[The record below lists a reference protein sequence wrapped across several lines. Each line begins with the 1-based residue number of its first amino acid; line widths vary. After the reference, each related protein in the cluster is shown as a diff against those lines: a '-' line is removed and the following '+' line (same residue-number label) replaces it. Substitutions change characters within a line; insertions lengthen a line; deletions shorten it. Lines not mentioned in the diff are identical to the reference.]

1 MRSLGWATV
10 LGFGCGL
17 LAACRG
23 SETVPAFPGA
33 PVVLVSIDTLR
44 ADHLP
49 AYGYRGLETPHLDRF
64 RRDAILF
71 EEAFSP
77 CPMTLPTH
85 VSMLTG
91 LLPAEHGVRNNV
103 GQTFDGRA
111 HPSLPALL
119 QGRGYA
125 TGAAV
130 SAYVLRGETGLAAL
144 FDYYEDSIDPGHG
157 LDFAGQQRPGGVTAG
172 FAKRWIRDRARSPFF
187 FFFHIYE
194 PHVPYDPPEPFRSRY
209 PNPYDGE
216 IAAADAIVGDLLDD
230 LRIIGVYDRAVIVVT
245 SDHGEGL
252 GDHGED
258 QHSILLYREAIRV
271 PLLLKLPG
279 SRLAGR
285 IVAAPSQL
293 IDLLP
298 TLAALVGIEPPS
310 GLRGH
315 SLLDRKARP
324 GEPIYSETL
333 YPKIHLGWSELR
345 SVVDGRYHYIYGPRP
360 ELYDMAA
367 DPGEKND
374 LVAGAGERAARM
386 KSMLDRFPVGPEIL
400 AEVDPATLGRLA
412 ALGYVGAPRPRGPS
426 EALPNPRD
434 SLRYLEKLRQAFR
447 LAGERRHEEA
457 AAVLAGVVRESPAM
471 VEAWI
476 KLGEE
481 LSEMGSHAEAAAAFE
496 QALSRTPV
504 LLGDV
509 VISLGYARLRSGQL
523 EAALAEADR
532 AGPVLPGKADELRA
546 RVALARGKPEEAEQ
560 HARTAQ
566 KDGKPSSMLVLA
578 EVLIRRGDYRG
589 ALRVLDLAVRRGDE
603 LGLPRVYNL
612 EFLRAD
618 ALARL
623 GRASEAE
630 DAYRRE
636 IRSFPGNTLAYGNLA
651 ALCRAE
657 GKPSAV
663 DAVLE
668 ELVRANPN
676 ARAYRVAVATLN
688 ALGDRKKAAAWQRRA
703 GEATFRR

>member
-1 MRSLGWATV
+1 MKSLGWGGALVFGIGV
-10 LGFGCGL
+10 LG
-17 LAACRG
+17 ACRG
-23 SETVPAFPGA
+23 PETIPAFPGA
-33 PVVLVSIDTLR
+33 PIVLVSIDTLR

-111 HPSLPALL
+111 HPSLPRLL

-130 SAYVLRGETGLAAL
+130 SAYVLRGETGLAGL
-144 FDYYEDSIDPGHG
+144 FDYYEDSIDPRHG
-157 LDFAGQQRPGGVTAG
+157 PDFADQQRPGAVTAA
-172 FAKRWIRDRARSPFF
+172 FAKRWIGDRGRSPFF

-194 PHVPYDPPEPFRSRY
+194 PHAPYDPPEPFRSRY

-216 IAAADAIVGDLLDD
+216 IAAADAVVGDLLDD
-230 LRIIGVYDRAVIVVT
+230 LRLTGVYDRAVIVVT

-285 IVAAPSQL
+285 TVAAPAQL
-293 IDLLP
+293 VDLLP
-298 TLAALVGIEPPS
+298 TVTGLIGIEPPR

-315 SLLDRKARP
+315 SLLDREARP
-324 GEPIYSETL
+324 GQPIYSETL
-333 YPKIHLGWSELR
+333 YPKIHLGWSALH
-345 SVVDGRYHYIYGPRP
+345 SVVDGRYHYIHGPRP

-374 LVAGAGERAARM
+374 LVAGAGDRAARM
-386 KSMLDRFPVGPEIL
+386 KGFLDGFPAGPEGLID
-400 AEVDPATLGRLA
+400 VDPATVGRLA
-412 ALGYVGAPRPRGPS
+412 ALGYVGVPRVRGPA

-434 SLRYLEKLRQAFR
+434 SLRYLERLRQAFR

-509 VISLGYARLRSGQL
+509 AISLGYARLRSGQP
-523 EAALAEADR
+523 AAAVAEAER
-532 AGPVLPGKADELRA
+532 ARAVLPHKADELRA
-546 RVALARGKPEEAEQ
+546 RVALAQGKADEAEQ
-560 HARTAQ
+560 HARAAQ

-589 ALRVLDLAVRRGDE
+589 ALRVLDSAARRGEE

-623 GRASEAE
+623 GSAAEAE

-636 IRSFPGNTLAYGNLA
+636 IGSFPGNTLAYGNLA

-657 GKPSAV
+657 GKASAV

-668 ELVRANPN
+668 DLVRANPN
-676 ARAYRVAVATLN
+676 SRAYRVAVATLN
-688 ALGDRKKAAAWQRRA
+688 ALGDREKAAAWRRRA
-703 GEATFRR
+703 VEASPRP

>member
-1 MRSLGWATV
+1 MKSLGWGGGLV
-10 LGFGCGL
+10 LGLGILG
-17 LAACRG
+17 ACRG
-23 SETVPAFPGA
+23 PERIPAFPGA

-44 ADHLP
+44 ADQLP

-71 EEAFSP
+71 EEAYSP

-103 GQTFDGRA
+103 GQTFDGRGL
-111 HPSLPALL
+111 PSLPRLL
-119 QGRGYA
+119 QERGYA

-144 FDYYEDSIDPGHG
+144 FDYYEDSIDARHG
-157 LDFAGQQRPGGVTAG
+157 LDFADQQRPGGVTAG
-172 FAKRWIRDRARSPFF
+172 FAKRWIGDHGRSPFF

-209 PNPYDGE
+209 ANPYDGE
-216 IAAADAIVGDLLDD
+216 IAAADAVVGDLLDD
-230 LRIIGVYDRAVIVVT
+230 LRRVGVYDRAVILVT

-285 IVAAPSQL
+285 TVAAPAQL
-293 IDLLP
+293 IDILP
-298 TLAALVGIEPPS
+298 TVTTLVGIEAPG
-310 GLRGH
+310 GLGGR
-315 SLLDRKARP
+315 SLLDKAARP

-345 SVVDGRYHYIYGPRP
+345 SVVDGRYHYIHGPRP
-360 ELYDMAA
+360 ELYDMVA

-374 LVAGAGERAARM
+374 LVVGAGDRAALM
-386 KSMLDRFPVGPEIL
+386 KTVLDRFPAGPEAL
-400 AEVDPATLGRLA
+400 GDVDPATMGRLA
-412 ALGYVGAPRPRGPS
+412 ALGYVGAPRVRGPS
-426 EALPNPRD
+426 EALPNPKD
-434 SLRYLEKLRQAFR
+434 SLRYLDGLRQAFR
-447 LAGERRHEEA
+447 LAEERRHEGA
-457 AAVLAGVVRESPAM
+457 AIVLAGVVRESPAM

-481 LSEMGSHAEAAAAFE
+481 LSEMGSHAEAASAFE

-509 VISLGYARLRSGQL
+509 VVALGYARLRSGQPA
-523 EAALAEADR
+523 AALAAAER
-532 AGPVLPGKADELRA
+532 ARTVLPSQADELRA
-546 RVALARGKPEEAEQ
+546 RVALARGRPEEAEQ
-560 HARTAQ
+560 QARAAQ
-566 KDGKPSSMLVLA
+566 RDGKPSSMLVLA
-578 EVLIRRGDYRG
+578 EVLVRRGDYRG
-589 ALRVLDLAVRRGDE
+589 ALRVLDLAARRGGE
-603 LGLPRVYNL
+603 LGLPKVYNL

-618 ALARL
+618 TLARL
-623 GRASEAE
+623 GRAAEAE

-636 IRSFPGNTLAYGNLA
+636 ISGFPGNTLAYGNLA
-651 ALCRAE
+651 ALYRAE
-657 GKPSAV
+657 GKASAV
-663 DAVLE
+663 DSVLE
-668 ELVRANPN
+668 DLVRANPN
-676 ARAYRVAVATLN
+676 ARAYRVAVATLD
-688 ALGDRKKAAAWQRRA
+688 ALGDRKKAAAWRRRA
-703 GEATFRR
+703 IEATPRP

>member
-1 MRSLGWATV
+1 MKSLRWGGTLVAG
-10 LGFGCGL
+10 LGALGAGCG
-17 LAACRG
+17 
-23 SETVPAFPGA
+23 PARIPVYPGA

-71 EEAFSP
+71 EEAYSP

-91 LLPAEHGVRNNV
+91 LLPTEHGVRNNV

-111 HPSLPALL
+111 HSSLPRLL

-130 SAYVLRGETGLAAL
+130 SAYVLRGETGLASL
-144 FDYYEDSIDPGHG
+144 FDYYEDSIDPRQG
-157 LDFAGQQRPGGVTAG
+157 LDFADQQRPGRVTAG
-172 FAKRWIRDRARSPFF
+172 FAKRWIGERARSPFF

-216 IAAADAIVGDLLDD
+216 IATADAVVGDLLDD
-230 LRIIGVYDRAVIVVT
+230 LRRTGVYDRAVIVVT

-258 QHSILLYREAIRV
+258 QHSILLYREAIRI

-285 IVAAPSQL
+285 TVAAPAQL

-298 TLAALVGIEPPS
+298 TVTALVGIEPPA

-315 SLLDRKARP
+315 SLLDREARP

-333 YPKIHLGWSELR
+333 YPKIHLGWSELH
-345 SVVDGRYHYIYGPRP
+345 SLVDGRYHYIHGPRP

-374 LVAGAGERAARM
+374 LVAGAADRVARM
-386 KSMLDRFPVGPEIL
+386 KSALDRFPAGSEVL
-400 AEVDPATLGRLA
+400 QDVDPVTMGRLA
-412 ALGYVGAPRPRGPS
+412 ALGYVGVPRPRGPS
-426 EALPNPRD
+426 EALPNPKD
-434 SLRYLEKLRQAFR
+434 SLRYLEGLRQAFR

-481 LSEMGSHAEAAAAFE
+481 LSEMGSPTEAASAFD

-509 VISLGYARLRSGQL
+509 VISLGYARLRSGQP
-523 EAALAEADR
+523 AAAVAAAER
-532 AGPVLPGKADELRA
+532 ARAVLPSKAEELRA
-546 RVALARGKPEEAEQ
+546 RVALAGGKLEEAEQ
-560 HARTAQ
+560 HARAAQ

-589 ALRVLDLAVRRGDE
+589 ALRVLDSAARRGEE
-603 LGLPRVYNL
+603 LGLPKVYNL

-623 GRASEAE
+623 GRATEAE

-636 IRSFPGNTLAYGNLA
+636 IGSFPGNTLAYGNLA

-657 GKPSAV
+657 GKVSAV

-668 ELVRANPN
+668 DLVRANPN
-676 ARAYRVAVATLN
+676 ARAYRVAVATLE
-688 ALGDRKKAAAWQRRA
+688 ALGEREKAAAWRGRA
-703 GEATFRR
+703 GEAASRR